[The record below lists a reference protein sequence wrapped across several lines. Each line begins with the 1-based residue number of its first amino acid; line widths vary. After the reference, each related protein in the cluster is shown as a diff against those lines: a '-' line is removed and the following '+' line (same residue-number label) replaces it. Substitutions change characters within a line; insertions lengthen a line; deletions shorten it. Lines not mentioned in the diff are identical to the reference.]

1 MIKRGKKVCSRSDFL
16 IRRLNILKSKRSQF
30 YLAAA
35 IIIAMVVFSL
45 ATISN
50 YARIES
56 GETEVFDLRSELGLE
71 GGRVID
77 FALYSGKDVSKLIE
91 NWTEVYII
99 GKQEQEIENWLFVY
113 GNPNNIIVLAFT
125 LGSAG
130 AITVIDS
137 GGTSTSVDVEKYKKN
152 STVLPA
158 SDYVNIILGNFTYR
172 FDTAAGQNFAFLIN
186 KEGYIAD
193 SRVTGTV
200 VSELDEK
207 EKSKRE

>member
-1 MIKRGKKVCSRSDFL
+1 MIKRGKRG
-16 IRRLNILKSKRSQF
+16 QF
-30 YLAAA
+30 YLVAAV
-35 IIIAMVVFSL
+35 IIAMVVFSL